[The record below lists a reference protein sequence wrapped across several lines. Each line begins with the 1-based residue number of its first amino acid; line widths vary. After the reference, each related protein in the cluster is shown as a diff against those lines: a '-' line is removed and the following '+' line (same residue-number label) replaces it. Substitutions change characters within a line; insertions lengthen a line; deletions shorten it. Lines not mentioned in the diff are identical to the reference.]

1 MHEIEELP
9 DGSAAFYSHRELAWH
24 RLGTVTE
31 NALTLDEA
39 LIAAQLNWTVYK
51 GEHPVTFV
59 PFPEVPERPLAIAG
73 HYPVYRDHPKLG
85 IGGLGIVGEQ
95 YTVVQ
100 NREIGELAQII
111 VEESGGIWETMG
123 SLHGG
128 KKIFMSIKLPST
140 LDFGGEDPHELY
152 LVLGSSHDG
161 SMAVTAIITDVRVVC
176 QNTWNQAI
184 GVAKAKYVFKHTSGV
199 SGKVTEAR
207 EALKLSYKYH
217 EEFEKTMS
225 KWLLTPVN
233 FDSFHQI
240 TQKIVPDSPLMSPL
254 QFNRVEDTRRQIMDI
269 YLSPT
274 QDFGRGSKYGVFNA
288 FTEYDQWFRPVKGN
302 DKDAARAAG
311 TLFDTATKTSARAFA
326 LLTSS

>member
-1 MHEIEELP
+1 MHEIEQLP
-9 DGSAAFYSHRELAWH
+9 DGTAAFYSHRELAWH

-51 GEHPVTFV
+51 GENPVTFT
-59 PFPEVPERPLAIAG
+59 PFPEVPEPSIAIRG

-85 IGGLGIVGEQ
+85 IGALGIVGEQ

-123 SLHGG
+123 SLHDG

-140 LDFGGEDPHELY
+140 LDFGGEDPHDLY

-225 KWLLTPVN
+225 KWLLSPVN
-233 FDSFHQI
+233 IDSFHQI

-288 FTEYDQWFRPVKGN
+288 FTEYDQWFRPVKGK